1 MDSCTKFHEQ
11 FLKVLNIHAPLKRKL
26 LRANHAPYI
35 SRTLRKAIMKRPC
48 QEKIY
53 LKKQTDHS
61 SKAYKNKKAI
71 AVGFIKKKGKM
82 FSVP

>member
-1 MDSCTKFHEQ
+1 MKIWIV
-11 FLKVLNIHAPLKRKL
+11 VLSL
-26 LRANHAPYI
+26 
-35 SRTLRKAIMKRPC
+35 MKRPY

-53 LKKQTDHS
+53 FKKQTDHS